1 MVNDMGYRGRL
12 PPPIML
18 GWLAGIGVAFLVVA
32 LLVKAHRTHETVA
45 TTPVAV
51 SGVMRTNLTRV
62 AQFDAEFRP
71 FQEIDVH
78 AKVSGYVKTMNVD
91 IGDQVQEGQ
100 LLATLEVPELAD
112 DLQHAEA
119 VRQRSE
125 DQVAELKAA
134 NYNAHLTWARM
145 AAVQKDQPN
154 LIAQQDLDSVQAKD
168 EESAAALSKAQHDV
182 LVAKADVEKL
192 KALLAYTQITAPFA
206 GVITKREADPG
217 ALIAGGTTSS
227 QNMPLLR
234 LSENTLLRLTLP
246 VSVSYVAGIRV
257 GQPVQIHVQ
266 STGLD
271 LTQNVSRFERKVDTA
286 TRTMNVE
293 VDVTNA
299 DLTITPGMYATA
311 TVEVDRHDH
320 ALAVPIAAVA
330 RRETATVYVVT
341 PQDKIEERT
350 VQIGLETPTLIEIT
364 SGLRD
369 GERVM
374 LGSRGHVQ
382 PGQPVS
388 PKIMAEENSP

>member
-1 MVNDMGYRGRL
+1 MVVGL
-12 PPPIML
+12 
-18 GWLAGIGVAFLVVA
+18 LALASVVLIVVA
-32 LLVKAHRTHETVA
+32 LLIQARHTHEAGA
-45 TTPVAV
+45 TTSVAV
-51 SGVMRTNLTRV
+51 TSVLRTNLTRV
-62 AQFDAEFRP
+62 AQFDSEFRP
-71 FQEIDVH
+71 YQEIDVH
-78 AKVSGYVKTMNVD
+78 AKVSGFVKTMNVD
-91 IGDQVQEGQ
+91 IGDQVKESQ
-100 LLATLEVPELAD
+100 LLATLEVPELND
-112 DLQHAEA
+112 DLQRAEA
-119 VRQRSE
+119 VRQRNE
-125 DQVAELKAA
+125 DQVREIKAA
-134 NYNAHLTWARM
+134 NDDAHLTWSRM
-145 AAVQKDQPN
+145 AEVQKVQPN
-154 LIAQQDLDSVQAKD
+154 LIAQQDLDSARAKD

-257 GQPVQIHVQ
+257 GQPVHIHVQ

-293 VDVTNA
+293 VDVRNA

-311 TVEVDRHDH
+311 TVEVDRHDNT
-320 ALAVPIAAVA
+320 LAVPIAAVA
-330 RRETATVYVVT
+330 RKENDTVFVVT
-341 PQDKIEERT
+341 PQNTIEERI
-350 VQIGLETPTLIEIT
+350 VQIGLETPTLLEIT
-364 SGLRD
+364 RGLRD

-382 PGQPVS
+382 PGQQVS
-388 PKIMAEENSP
+388 PKFIAEENSP